1 MWQILLKKKMPANLN
16 KLKFWCVDG
25 TEYTLSS
32 KFENSA
38 FIYEKGTYLLWW
50 TSLTSLQYSKSLSL
64 IKLSGKQPTD
74 YYKNND
80 EEITIVQAYFGIMRN

>member
-1 MWQILLKKKMPANLN
+1 MPANLN

-38 FIYEKGTYLLWW
+38 FIYEKGTYLL
-50 TSLTSLQYSKSLSL
+50 
-64 IKLSGKQPTD
+64 
-74 YYKNND
+74 
-80 EEITIVQAYFGIMRN
+80 